1 LAINAN
7 SPPFFLHKFPIGLFS
22 IVSIEM
28 AASRKRDAVISFQ
41 TMLIS
46 NHGRNPEGRT
56 MRRQTGRKIFL
67 TVSFILFQTFLLFHL
82 FFSPVLVIF
91 AASQG
96 VINGS
101 LVIFVLLFLTSLFFG
116 RAFCGWVCPGS
127 GLNELCALV
136 TTKRASGGN
145 FRKTKYAISGVWLS
159 IIALLALSVGG
170 FHSIDLFYGTGIST
184 LTQEIIMFFGVIAM
198 IVPAALVIGT
208 RANCKYICW
217 LAPIMIAGTAI
228 RNRVGWPALH
238 LEANADLC
246 VQCGTCNDACSMN
259 LDVMNLV
266 LINDLYQ
273 KECILCGS
281 CIDACPYGVI
291 SYAL

>member
-1 LAINAN
+1 MTA
-7 SPPFFLHKFPIGLFS
+7 SHKI
-22 IVSIEM
+22 
-28 AASRKRDAVISFQ
+28 DAVISFH
-41 TMLIS
+41 TMLIA
-46 NHGRNPEGRT
+46 NHGRNPEGST
-56 MRRQTGRKIFL
+56 MRRQTGRKILL
-67 TVSFILFQTFLLFHL
+67 TASFILFQTFLLFHL

-101 LVIFVLLFLTSLFFG
+101 LVIFILLFLTSLFFG

-127 GLNELCALV
+127 GLNELCALA
-136 TTKRASGGN
+136 TTKRAPGGSYRKAKYVVSG
-145 FRKTKYAISGVWLS
+145 IWLS
-159 IIALLALSVGG
+159 AIALLALNAGG
-170 FHSIDLFYGTGIST
+170 FHTIDLFYGTDSST
-184 LTQEIIMFFGVIAM
+184 LTQELIMFFGVIAM
-198 IVPAALVIGT
+198 IAPAAFVIGT
-208 RANCKYICW
+208 RANCKYVCW

-228 RNRVGWPALH
+228 RNHVGWPALH

-246 VQCGTCNDACSMN
+246 VQCGTCNDACPMN
-259 LDVMNLV
+259 LNVMSRV
-266 LINDLYQ
+266 LIDDLYQ